1 MQIKSLDKKL
11 RTLDAGMTHAKD
23 DQSLLALT
31 AAKANAGVAAD
42 GRELNRGSAEA
53 AAGMGSSNGG
63 VGSNAQPE
71 GGGAWANLT
80 LAEKLRARCAGN
92 TPPAAGAAHKVA
104 AAEAEPK
111 RGRGRQVASKNTPRT
126 GFDDIRDK
134 TLCQVCKDLEL
145 AWIDRAQAIAAI
157 HLRSGSSAKSPKIN
171 LDGLKEDTLALI
183 CADRTLATSGNR
195 AELIARILGREG
207 ASICPHQRKRSKCKE
222 CGGAEICQHQR
233 IRRTC
238 KECGGADICQH
249 QRIRRTCKEC
259 GGAGICPHQR
269 QRSQCKECGEASNC
283 PHQRIRSKE
292 CSQKADESMP
302 DELEEL
308 GKDAHGAGGAGG
320 DRQHAP

>member
-11 RTLDAGMTHAKD
+11 RTLDAGMTQAKD

-31 AAKANAGVAAD
+31 AAKANAGVTAD

-111 RGRGRQVASKNTPRT
+111 RGRGKNTPRT

-183 CADRTLATSGNR
+183 CADRNLASSGNR
-195 AELIARILGREG
+195 ADLIERILGR
-207 ASICPHQRKRSKCKE
+207 
-222 CGGAEICQHQR
+222 GG
-233 IRRTC
+233 
-238 KECGGADICQH
+238 G
-249 QRIRRTCKEC
+249 
-259 GGAGICPHQR
+259 
-269 QRSQCKECGEASNC
+269 
-283 PHQRIRSKE
+283 
-292 CSQKADESMP
+292 
-302 DELEEL
+302 
-308 GKDAHGAGGAGG
+308 GKDANGPDRSAEMDVDLSSRSSDGGGPCGASAAVKNAVAGGGGGGSNCVSEDDKLLGRPAPTGGGGGGSRGGG
-320 DRQHAP
+320 DSRARIARIQSS

>member
-1 MQIKSLDKKL
+1 LDKKL

-111 RGRGRQVASKNTPRT
+111 RGRGRKVGTKNTPRT
-126 GFDDIRDK
+126 GFDDLQDK
-134 TLCQVCKDLEL
+134 TLCQVCKDLQL

-157 HLRSGSSAKSPKIN
+157 HLRSGSSAKSP
-171 LDGLKEDTLALI
+171 
-183 CADRTLATSGNR
+183 
-195 AELIARILGREG
+195 
-207 ASICPHQRKRSKCKE
+207 
-222 CGGAEICQHQR
+222 
-233 IRRTC
+233 
-238 KECGGADICQH
+238 
-249 QRIRRTCKEC
+249 
-259 GGAGICPHQR
+259 
-269 QRSQCKECGEASNC
+269 
-283 PHQRIRSKE
+283 
-292 CSQKADESMP
+292 
-302 DELEEL
+302 
-308 GKDAHGAGGAGG
+308 
-320 DRQHAP
+320 